1 MCSVCC
7 SIIKEQ
13 LVLNADQDGR
23 YDPVRGLDGC
33 NLVQA
38 NGIVSM
44 RDIEQSII
52 AGQGDRIEA
61 AVCTQ
66 ICIKGNEW
74 LSAKVLFGN
83 DFSVFGGL

>member
-1 MCSVCC
+1 MKYAL
-7 SIIKEQ
+7 ING
-13 LVLNADQDGR
+13 VL
-23 YDPVRGLDGC
+23 LDGTEAMQPRPG
-33 NLVQA
+33 LTVLLK
-38 NGIVSM
+38 
-44 RDIEQSII
+44 
-52 AGQGDRIEA
+52 GDRIEA